1 MDKTKNLSK
10 EEKLMALRNTAWDL
24 LKFSPKEL
32 KKQGINPINL
42 VGANF
47 SAKDMLNEMGVD
59 VDEEVTKRY
68 R

>member
-24 LKFSPKEL
+24 LKCSPKEL
-32 KKQGINPINL
+32 KKQGISPINL

-59 VDEEVTKRY
+59 VDEEVTKTY

>member
-24 LKFSPKEL
+24 LKLPPKEL
-32 KKQGINPINL
+32 KKQGISPINL
-42 VGANF
+42 VGVNF

>member
-10 EEKLMALRNTAWDL
+10 AEKLMALRNTAWDL

-32 KKQGINPINL
+32 KKQGISPINL

-47 SAKDMLNEMGVD
+47 SAKEKLNEIGD
-59 VDEEVTKRY
+59 NVDEEVTKTY